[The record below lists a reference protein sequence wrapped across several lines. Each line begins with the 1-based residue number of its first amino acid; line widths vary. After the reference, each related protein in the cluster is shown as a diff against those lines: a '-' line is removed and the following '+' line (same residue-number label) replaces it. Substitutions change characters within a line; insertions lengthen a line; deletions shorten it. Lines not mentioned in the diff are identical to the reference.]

1 MNRARIV
8 GILLLVIVTA
18 MGCSEILESEIQ
30 EGSLT
35 DPTFTNGQSQWE
47 AAIAQ
52 AVGSIDFA
60 MDYSF
65 VPPSDTVNPVAS
77 RNLGYSAAAASI
89 DTFSYS
95 YDVVTGWHVA
105 SAVFADSGISGSIL
119 DSIQFQDAAG
129 QVMQMFSDVST
140 DRFHVITDLDIA
152 TDDTIFFAITLGAHS
167 DLVISNIT
175 SGMPVANGTFDFN
188 FVWDLD
194 SCAIGMDFAQT
205 LTNVVFPAPGTA
217 TSGVCPTSGSMHL
230 TGSVSLVCTG
240 SQSPQNVTDSWTVD
254 VIFNNNGTMSVTAQT
269 GNTVWNY
276 SGNIPC
282 GNYNSLI

>member
-1 MNRARIV
+1 MNRARIF
-8 GILLLVIVTA
+8 GTLMLVIVTA
-18 MGCSEILESEIQ
+18 MGCSEILESEMQ

-35 DPTFTNGQSQWE
+35 DPTFKNGQSQWE

-65 VPPSDTVNPVAS
+65 VPPSDTVNPVS
-77 RNLGYSAAAASI
+77 NRNLGYSAAASI
-89 DTFSYS
+89 DTFNYS

-105 SAVFADSGISGSIL
+105 SAVFADSGISGSLL
-119 DSIQFQDAAG
+119 DSVQFQDAAG
-129 QVMQMFSDVST
+129 QVMEVFSDVST
-140 DRFHVITDLDIA
+140 DRFHVISDIDIA
-152 TDDTIFFAITLGAHS
+152 TDDTIFFAITLAAHS

-175 SGMPVANGTFDFN
+175 SGMPVANGTFDFD

-205 LTNVVFPAPGTA
+205 LTNVVFPEPGTA

-230 TGSVSLVCTG
+230 TGSVNPVCTG
-240 SQSPQNVTDSWTVD
+240 SQNSQNVTDSWTVD
-254 VIFNNNGTMSVTAQT
+254 VIFNNDSTMSVTAQT

-282 GNYNSLI
+282 GNYYSLI